1 MYTQLNKPIMKAT
14 KKMTITK
21 EQVLKIERASRRIAN
36 IELDITTFKHKVH
49 KTAKDYNRKESKKI
63 CWD

>member
-1 MYTQLNKPIMKAT
+1 MKAT